1 MTHPPEW
8 LIGEPCPVCGSPDI
22 LECELRIGADKIEMS
37 WECRECGHAVTWTAR
52 TDVDE
57 GHLIERRIVEHMPL
71 HAITSLYGERG
82 LRERFATETA
92 RHCDAT
98 GRRQIKQA
106 LQLAGRLHSLDH
118 RQREPYV
125 NHLLRVA
132 LRIIVHYDVSD
143 PDVICA
149 ALLHDT
155 VEDHADDLSPAG
167 RPGAF
172 AMLTACFGPR
182 VADLVSAVTNPIY
195 SHDADEDTQY
205 RAHVR
210 ATLESRPWARVLKA
224 SDFTDN
230 GVGLM
235 YTTGAK
241 ATKSARKYAPLVPI
255 LADLIARPDTPLT
268 CQAKARILRQLDTA
282 KQRFAAIEPTT
293 ATASEGR

>member
-1 MTHPPEW
+1 VTHPPEW

-22 LECELRIGADKIEMS
+22 LDCQLRIGADKIEMG
-37 WECRECGHAVTWTAR
+37 WECGDCGHSVTWTAR
-52 TDVDE
+52 TDTDE
-57 GHLIERRIVEHMPL
+57 GHVIERRIVEHMPL

-92 RHCDAT
+92 RLGDHA
-98 GRRQIKQA
+98 GRRKIKQA
-106 LQLAGRLHSLDH
+106 LQLAGRLHALDH

-125 NHLLRVA
+125 NHVLRVA
-132 LRIIVHYDVSD
+132 LRIIVHYDVHD
-143 PDVICA
+143 ADVICA

-155 VEDHADDLSPAG
+155 VEDHANDLSSGG

-172 AMLTACFGPR
+172 AVLTACFGPR
-182 VADLVSAVTNPIY
+182 VADLVAAVTNPSY
-195 SHDADEDTQY
+195 APDNDEDTQY
-205 RAHVR
+205 RDHV
-210 ATLESRPWARVLKA
+210 AASLETRPWARVLKA

-241 ATKSARKYAPLVPI
+241 ATESARKYGPLVPV

-282 KQRFAAIEPTT
+282 QQRFAAITATT
-293 ATASEGR
+293 ANSEGR